1 MDKDH
6 INGIKKNRVE
16 VFDESTPWEIREQ
29 ILRYHAASL
38 MSDTERA
45 KFLGL
50 PETCRIREGAK
61 IISPENFVC
70 GDYVWI
76 GENAILDASGG
87 LTIGSH
93 TSIGLSV
100 FVWTHSSFRL
110 NLTGQNIPTH
120 KREDGNPAI
129 ERKKTTIGSYCF
141 IAGPS
146 VILPGI
152 TIGDRVIVGPL
163 SVVDRDLPDKTV
175 FSTTKHLK
183 LLEKRIARLEA
194 LIEKQGDDC

>member
-1 MDKDH
+1 MDGNH
-6 INGIKKNRVE
+6 INGIKGNRVE
-16 VFDESTPWEIREQ
+16 VFDENTPWEIREQ

-38 MSDTERA
+38 MSDSERA

-50 PETCRIREGAK
+50 SETCRIREGAK

-100 FVWTHSSFRL
+100 FVWTHSSYRL
-110 NLTGQNIPTH
+110 NLKGHNIPTY
-120 KREDGNPAI
+120 KQEDGNPDI
-129 ERKKTTIGSYCF
+129 ERRKTTIGSYCF
-141 IAGPS
+141 ISGPS

-152 TIGDRVIVGPL
+152 TIGDRVVIGPL
-163 SVVDRDLPDKTV
+163 SVVDRDLPDKTI
-175 FSTTKHLK
+175 FSPAKHLE
-183 LLEKRIARLEA
+183 LLEKRIDGLEA
-194 LIEKQGDDC
+194 LFEKQDNGC